1 MAELN
6 PNAVTGLGSK
16 LDTREIVERFMA
28 IEKRRLKPIEARKE
42 EKVEELE
49 AWQMVKAELDKL
61 NDVTGAL
68 DSSDIW
74 EARNVEV
81 NDEEVL
87 TAKARRDA
95 EPGKYTIAVDSVA
108 LSHQI
113 SSQGFASPDDVIGTG
128 TVRIQVGE
136 SEEDTPIT
144 IRLMEGNDTLDA
156 LKRAINDSD
165 ADVEAYIAK
174 TYGDEPYRLLLTS
187 KRTGEQSRI
196 NMEINLENGD
206 VEGPNFENSFD
217 TTAEWKGLDPIEP
230 ELKTRGVG
238 SSTPVMEVIGDY
250 TGEDD
255 MIFEFTVMRPGTI
268 PSEAG
273 VLLGWKDDKGRE
285 GQIEINKFNYI
296 PGQPV
301 DVVDGVQVR
310 FSDGELVAADRFK
323 IKAFSE
329 KSEMLWWMDGEERKA
344 RITQPTDWQSK
355 TEGGGVHVTGT
366 YDGEEDQTV
375 KFRIVGGGQ
384 VGGTAPISL
393 YYEFSESGK
402 SGTVSLSEP
411 YQSVPENGGLDSA
424 TAYDSQDGEE
434 LFNLEFN
441 KGEGKNNPKEIP
453 IGHGLFVEIP
463 PGVLRDGETTEMDLY
478 AAAPAGYWWLEE
490 ETEAQG
496 QEATGSVDQVLDWD
510 DDGGAVDL
518 EEFDDYEDYLES
530 QEGLSR
536 PSVEDSIASIVGRTS
551 EAAISISGNYTQD
564 MNNTYTFTVEKR
576 GSVGITRVLK
586 LKWEDTYG
594 NSGTM
599 DFGEGYQSG
608 TQVVFDDQ
616 LALSLGEGQLYEG
629 DSFTIETRT
638 ATTREAKDLVIRM
651 GASELGGGL
660 EVRRDK
666 NQANDVISGLDLE
679 FFAPAEKPVTIS
691 VVGDREKAKERI
703 RDFVEAFNTFNTTT
717 SELSRFDKSTNTAAP
732 LLSDRNLASISN
744 EVATTSIA
752 TVAGLPQSD
761 NMLFAV
767 GLRINDK
774 GVMSIDEK
782 KLSEKVEENFSAV
795 ADIFRAKGASDNPG
809 VAFVGMNK
817 ETQISPDGYK
827 VNVTQVPT
835 RGTFT
840 GQRLPGM
847 VRIDQTNN
855 ILLIKNNGRTS
866 DPIELREDLY
876 TPASLAKAIQKQIT
890 EDKTLGSR
898 GIRVEEHEGSLRFT
912 SGAYGSNSGIEVMPG
927 EEKNLFSLGLDEGT
941 AETGVDVEGTIDGI
955 EAMGRGQLLAGAK
968 DTNADG
974 LRLFVTLNESQ
985 LETVNPEASV
995 TVTKGVAVKLKNKL
1009 EQFSSPVNGEYQ
1021 RITKDLNEQMRSYDK
1036 QVGDLMERMES
1047 KQSQLQRKFAKLDST
1062 LGRLKAQQSYV
1073 SQQLSAMQGGQRKD
1087 DK

>member
-16 LDTREIVERFMA
+16 LNTREIVERFMA

-61 NDVTGAL
+61 NDVTSAL
-68 DSSDIW
+68 DSNDIW

-81 NDEEVL
+81 SDEEVL

-128 TVRIQVGE
+128 TVQIQVGE

-144 IRLMEGNDTLDA
+144 IRLMEGNDTLEA

-196 NMEINLENGD
+196 NIALDLEKGD
-206 VEGPNFENSFD
+206 VGVPNFVNSFD

-230 ELKTRGVG
+230 ELKARGAG

-250 TGEDD
+250 TGEGDT
-255 MIFEFTVMRPGTI
+255 IFEFTVMRPGTI
-268 PSEAG
+268 PSESG
-273 VLLGWKDDKGRE
+273 VMLGWKDDKGRE
-285 GQIEINKFNYI
+285 GEIEINKFNYV

-301 DVVDGVQVR
+301 DVVDGVQIR
-310 FSDGELVAADRFK
+310 FSDGEVVAADRFK
-323 IKAFSE
+323 IKAFAE
-329 KSEMLWWMDGEERKA
+329 KSEMLWWMDSAERKA
-344 RITQPTDWQSK
+344 RITQPTDWESK
-355 TEGGGVHVTGT
+355 IEGGGVHVTGT
-366 YDGEEDQTV
+366 YDGEDDQTV

-384 VGGTAPISL
+384 VGGTSPISL
-393 YYEFSESGK
+393 YYEFTESGK
-402 SGTVSLSEP
+402 SGTVGLSAP
-411 YQSVPENGGLDSA
+411 YQSVGDDDGLNSA
-424 TAYDSQDGEE
+424 TAYDSEDGEE
-434 LFNLEFN
+434 LFDLEFN
-441 KGEGKNNPKEIP
+441 GGGKDKLKKIP

-463 PGVLRDGETTEMDLY
+463 PGVLRDGESTEMDLY
-478 AAAPAGYWWLEE
+478 AAAPEGYWWLEE
-490 ETEAQG
+490 ESESQG
-496 QEATGSVDQVLDWD
+496 QEATGKVDQVLDWE
-510 DDGGAVDL
+510 GEEAVDL
-518 EEFDDYEDYLES
+518 EELDDYEDYLDS
-530 QEGLSR
+530 QEGINR
-536 PSVEDSIASIVGRTS
+536 PSVEDSIASIIGRTS
-551 EAAISISGNYTQD
+551 DAAISISGNYTQD
-564 MNNTYTFTVEKR
+564 VSNTYTFTVEKR
-576 GSVGITRVLK
+576 GSVGTTRVLK

-599 DFGEGYQSG
+599 DYGEGYQAG
-608 TQVVFDDQ
+608 TPLVFDDQ
-616 LALSLGEGQLYEG
+616 LALSLGAGQLYEG
-629 DSFTIETRT
+629 DSFTIEART

-660 EVRRDK
+660 EVRREK
-666 NQANDVISGLDLE
+666 NQANDVIPGLDLE
-679 FFAPAEKPVTIS
+679 FFAPSEKPVTIS

-703 RDFVEAFNTFNTTT
+703 RDFVDAYNTFNTTAT
-717 SELSRFDKSTNTAAP
+717 ELSKFDKSSNTAAP
-732 LLSDRNLASISN
+732 LLSDRNLASITN

-782 KLSEKVEENFSAV
+782 KLSEKVEGNFSSV
-795 ADIFRAKGASDNPG
+795 ANIFRAKGASDNPG

-817 ETQISPDGYK
+817 ETKISPDGYK
-827 VNVTQVPT
+827 VNVTQAPT
-835 RGTFT
+835 RGTFL
-840 GQRLPGM
+840 GRKLPG
-847 VRIDQTNN
+847 VIRVDQTNN
-855 ILLIKNNGRTS
+855 MLLIKNNGRTS

-876 TPASLAKAIQKQIT
+876 TPASLAKAIQKLVT

-898 GIRVEEHEGSLRFT
+898 GIRVEEHEGALRFT
-912 SGAYGSNSGIEVMPG
+912 SGSYGSNSAIEVMPG
-927 EEKNLFSLGLDEGT
+927 EEKDLLSLGLDEGT
-941 AETGVDVEGTIDGI
+941 SEAGVDVKGTIDGT
-955 EAMGRGQLLAGAK
+955 EAMGRGQLLAGGR

-974 LRLFVTLNESQ
+974 LRLFVTLNDSQ
-985 LETVNPEASV
+985 LEAAKPEASV

-1009 EQFSSPVNGEYQ
+1009 EQFTSPVNGEFQ
-1021 RITKDLNEQMRSYDK
+1021 RITKDINEQMRSYDK

-1047 KQSQLQRKFAKLDST
+1047 KQSQLQLKFAKLDST

-1073 SQQLSAMQGGQRKD
+1073 SQQLSAMQGGGKKD